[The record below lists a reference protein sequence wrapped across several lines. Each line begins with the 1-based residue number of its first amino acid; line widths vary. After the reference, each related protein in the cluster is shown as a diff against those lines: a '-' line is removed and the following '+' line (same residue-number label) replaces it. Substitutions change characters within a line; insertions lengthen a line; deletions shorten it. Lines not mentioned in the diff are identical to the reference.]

1 MAVAALTAGTAP
13 AMAQQTP
20 AQATEQ
26 RLQELERELASLR
39 AELAAATGSQD
50 RLDELE
56 RRIDILAA
64 EIDRLRIGEA
74 AVAPDTSVHG
84 LGPAASKV
92 YRSSG
97 GVSVGGYGEA
107 LYENFA
113 ADRDD
118 GTRSGKTDQADLL
131 RVIVYLGTKF
141 SDRLLLNTE
150 IEFEH
155 ATTDDGT
162 GEVSVEFAY
171 LDYLWRKEVN
181 LRGGMVLMPVGLI
194 NELHEPTVFLSAKRP
209 AVEQAIIPTTWRE
222 NGFGIFGDVGEF
234 SYRTYVVNGMD
245 AAGFS
250 AGGLRGGRQK
260 GAKARAE
267 DLAWTGRLDY
277 HGLAGATVGVSAYVG
292 NSGQGRSTPEGDALD
307 VTTRIFEAHADWRW
321 RGLIVRALA
330 VRAEVDDVAALNAAL
345 GLTGDR
351 SVGSEL
357 GGHYLELGYDVLAA
371 RGGRAALTP
380 FARWEAY
387 DSQREVPA
395 GFARNPANDVEVLT
409 LGVAYSPMPQV
420 VLKGDWQNIDNGA
433 GTGVDQFN
441 VALGYIF

>member
-1 MAVAALTAGTAP
+1 MAVAAVIAGPPSTA
-13 AMAQQTP
+13 AQQGATR
-20 AQATEQ
+20 ATEQ
-26 RLQELERELASLR
+26 RLRELERELAELR
-39 AELAAATGSQD
+39 AVVATATGSEE
-50 RLDELE
+50 RLNELE

-64 EIDRLRIGEA
+64 EIDKLRVGEA
-74 AVAPDTSVHG
+74 AVGADTAVHG

-92 YRSSG
+92 YRTPS
-97 GVSVGGYGEA
+97 GVSIGGYGEA
-107 LYENFA
+107 LYEDFA
-113 ADRDD
+113 AERDD
-118 GTRSGKTDQADLL
+118 GTPSGKTDQADLL

-141 SDRLLLNTE
+141 TDRLLLNTE

-171 LDYLWRKEVN
+171 LDYLWRKQLN

-209 AVEQAIIPTTWRE
+209 GVERAIIPTTWRE
-222 NGFGIFGDVGEF
+222 NGFGIFGEVGEF

-245 AAGFS
+245 AEGFS
-250 AGGLRGGRQK
+250 AAGLRGGRQK

-292 NSGQGRSTPEGDALD
+292 NSGQGRSTAEGDALD
-307 VTTRIFEAHADWRW
+307 VSTRILEAHADWRW

-330 VRAEVDDVAALNAAL
+330 VRAEVSDVAALNGAL
-345 GLTGDR
+345 GLDGDR

-357 GGHYLELGYDVLAA
+357 GGYYLEVGYDVLAS

-387 DSQREVPA
+387 DSQRQVPA
-395 GFARNPANDVEVLT
+395 GFNRNPANDVEVLT
-409 LGVAYSPMPQV
+409 LGVTYSPLPQV
-420 VLKGDWQNIDNGA
+420 VIKGDWQNVDNEA
-433 GTGVDQFN
+433 GTGVDQLN